1 MPKFVHDILRQTAQG
16 KQRWEL
22 WHGGLENLN
31 SQFAKGVN
39 RLTVGFIIS
48 ASIIAAAMVLN
59 SGQKVFEVTLNLF
72 GLKTIPITALFG
84 LVGYIIATI
93 LGLWLIISIFRSG
106 KL

>member
-1 MPKFVHDILRQTAQG
+1 MHDILRQTAQG
-16 KQRWEL
+16 KQRLEL
-22 WHGGLENLN
+22 GHTGLEDLN

-48 ASIIAAAMVLN
+48 ASIIAAALVLN
-59 SGQKVFEVTLNLF
+59 SSQRVFEVTLNLF
-72 GLKTIPITALFG
+72 GLKTISITSLFG
-84 LVGYIIATI
+84 LVGYVIATI